1 MTSVKDEIEE
11 KIEEIEKNI
20 KIKEEEILYFNMIDE
35 IDKVEYKE
43 KNEELRNKIYEEIM
57 KNRK

>member
-1 MTSVKDEIEE
+1 MTSKEDKIIE
-11 KIEEIEKNI
+11 KIEENI

-35 IDKVEYKE
+35 VDKVEYKE
-43 KNEELRNKIYEEIM
+43 KNEQLRNNIYKKIMEIS